1 MAAIRAVLFDLGGV
15 LVELGGEAHML
26 SLLGQRMTREEMWSM
41 WLHSTA
47 VRAHES
53 GRITSAQFAQ
63 DLVAEFEIDI
73 SADEFLSGFKGWLKA
88 PYPGAEALLDD
99 TSRRFITGIL
109 SNTSAV
115 HWPIVES
122 MDLHHRVHHVVTSHE
137 LGQIKPDRAYF
148 EQALKIVGVEPQ
160 ETIFFDDNQLNVD
173 GALGCG
179 IQAHRVIG
187 AAQTRRKLCELG
199 LLQE

>member
-1 MAAIRAVLFDLGGV
+1 MTAIKAVLFDLGGV
-15 LVELGGEAHML
+15 LVEFAGEQHML
-26 SLLGQRMTREEMWSM
+26 SLLEQRMSREEMWRM

-47 VRAHES
+47 VRAHET
-53 GRITSAQFAQ
+53 GRITSAQFAE

-73 SADEFLSGFKGWLKA
+73 SPDEFLSGFKDWLKA
-88 PYPGAEALLDD
+88 PFPGAQALLDD
-99 TSRRFITGIL
+99 TSRHFITGIL

-122 MDLHHRVHHVVTSHE
+122 MNLHHRVHHVVNSHE

-148 EQALKIVGVEPQ
+148 EQALKIVGVQPQ

-173 GALGCG
+173 GARACN
-179 IQAHRVIG
+179 IQAYHVYG
-187 AAQTRRKLCELG
+187 AAQTRRTLCDLG
-199 LLQE
+199 LLEA